1 MVTPDGLRVLLLA
14 PQALPHLILRSHE
27 IDPLIPWE
35 HLALLES
42 LVMEFGERGHLFAVL
57 CLISK
62 SRHIPSLPAYRIVDN
77 TEQKL
82 SVPRFIPRVVH
93 AQDPLLPVP

>member
-1 MVTPDGLRVLLLA
+1 MTPDGLRVLLLT

-42 LVMEFGERGHLFAVL
+42 LVMEFGVRERTFICCALL
-57 CLISK
+57 NLKIK
-62 SRHIPSLPAYRIVDN
+62 AY
-77 TEQKL
+77 
-82 SVPRFIPRVVH
+82 P
-93 AQDPLLPVP
+93 